1 MAHAVPRGNPHAAV
15 EDIRRVARGVMRH
28 RISLNFNAR
37 AEGIT
42 DIDIID
48 RLVKETPVATE

>member
-42 DIDIID
+42 DSSGV
-48 RLVKETPVATE
+48 RLRLSEL